1 MHEGD
6 VFDWLSVAAIA
17 VAGLAAAC
25 YALRVPPRRTRFA
38 LLAAS
43 LAFLAVDDAS
53 GLHERVTATAAAG
66 LGVRARGDVLFLVPY
81 LPLLGGVFA
90 ILWMTARE
98 GRDLAGRVIWV
109 GIGLLVGGL
118 CLRVLRALASTSGIE
133 VADWQRTL
141 GNMAMHDAELLAWVA
156 VAAGLVL
163 VQTARTS
170 ARTPRAP
177 SDAAISPT

>member
-6 VFDWLSVAAIA
+6 LLDWLSVAAVA
-17 VAGLAAAC
+17 VAALAAAR
-25 YALRVPPRRTRFA
+25 YGLRVPARRGRFM

-43 LAFLAVDDAS
+43 LAFLAVDDAF
-53 GLHERVTATAAAG
+53 GLHERVTATAAAD
-66 LGVRARGDVLFLVPY
+66 LGVSGRGDVLFLVPY
-81 LPLLGGVFA
+81 LPLLVGVFA

-98 GRDLAGRVIWV
+98 GRDLGGRVIWV

-118 CLRVLRALASTSGIE
+118 CLRVLRALASTSGVE
-133 VADWQRTL
+133 VAGWQRTL
-141 GNMAMHDAELLAWVA
+141 GNTAMHDAELLAWVA

-170 ARTPRAP
+170 ARTPRAA
-177 SDAAISPT
+177 SDAAISST